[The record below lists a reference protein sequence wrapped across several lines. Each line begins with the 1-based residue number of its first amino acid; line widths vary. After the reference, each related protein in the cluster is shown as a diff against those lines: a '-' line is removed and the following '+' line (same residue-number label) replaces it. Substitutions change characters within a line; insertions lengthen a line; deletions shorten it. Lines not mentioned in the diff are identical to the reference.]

1 MNGLLSLCKEDGL
14 MLNVLFSRITTW
26 LHSIET
32 KEEGQGLIEYALIV
46 LLIALGVLLVLGL
59 VGGQVQSVFQDIF
72 EALGGAAA
80 S

>member
-1 MNGLLSLCKEDGL
+1 